1 MNCNK
6 IFDIFDIYIGIFGI
20 YIGIFDIYVGIFG
33 IFDIIKS
40 QILCRIAY

>member
-1 MNCNK
+1 MSCNK

-20 YIGIFDIYVGIFG
+20 YIGIFDIYIGIFG